1 MRLGTLQ
8 RDFRR
13 GVILLSANQPLPT
26 VLGYGMGGC
35 RSGGERVGAGH
46 TRPFPR
52 SEWCRRT
59 LGRRLIPP
67 PCSGCLLGS
76 SLWSQSM
83 PVTVLEGATS
93 GTCQTAVEGAA
104 KQSDEANYSV
114 LIYSSVGG
122 NYCTVAL
129 ENNTMIGAGGRIRRI
144 RRSAPIATRRKKYRG
159 YQESKLRIVGHLR
172 MKGGQSKCA
181 NSSDPWRL
189 DHATTENGL

>member
-1 MRLGTLQ
+1 MIRPTTGDGRLTVPSSKSMRERWSATPIPRSNMCTSAQDRTGECAWELCKG
-8 RDFRR
+8 
-13 GVILLSANQPLPT
+13 ILEGGEFYKGATQPLPT

-83 PVTVLEGATS
+83 PVTVLEGPTS

-104 KQSDEANYSV
+104 KQSDEAN
-114 LIYSSVGG
+114 
-122 NYCTVAL
+122 
-129 ENNTMIGAGGRIRRI
+129 
-144 RRSAPIATRRKKYRG
+144 
-159 YQESKLRIVGHLR
+159 
-172 MKGGQSKCA
+172 
-181 NSSDPWRL
+181 
-189 DHATTENGL
+189 